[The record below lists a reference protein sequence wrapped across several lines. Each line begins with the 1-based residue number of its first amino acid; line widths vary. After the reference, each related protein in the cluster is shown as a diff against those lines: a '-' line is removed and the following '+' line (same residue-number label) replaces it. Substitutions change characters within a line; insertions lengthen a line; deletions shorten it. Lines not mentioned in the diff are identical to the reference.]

1 MGADVGRSE
10 GSTVTTRSRVHEAGR
25 RLARGLGEP
34 ISVDSTLEYL
44 TRSAA
49 SSIPG
54 FEHASISMRDDDERI
69 RTIAPTGDIAERI
82 DELQYELREGPAY
95 DVIRGDRSTVA
106 NFMSDA
112 GANWPSFAPR
122 AVELG
127 IGAMVSLELID
138 EPGRRAALNLYAS
151 QGGTLETDAL
161 VIAELFASHA
171 STTLGLVEHIEHLE
185 KGLRSRTTIG
195 QAIGI
200 TMERYTLDHDRAFG
214 YLIRL
219 SQDTNVKLRDVAADI
234 VNDADVRSAVGQDD
248 PPEARGQQLP

>member
-1 MGADVGRSE
+1 M
-10 GSTVTTRSRVHEAGR
+10 TTRSRVHEAGR
-25 RLARGLGEP
+25 KLALGLGDP
-34 ISVDSTLEYL
+34 ISVESTLDYL

-49 SSIPG
+49 SSVPG
-54 FEHASISMRDDDERI
+54 FDFASIAQRDADERI
-69 RTIAPTGDIAERI
+69 RTVAPTDEVAERI
-82 DELQYELREGPAY
+82 DELQYELRQGPAY
-95 DVIRGDRSTVA
+95 DVITGDRSNVA

-112 GANWPSFAPR
+112 GNRWPLFASR

-127 IGAMVSLELID
+127 IGAMVSIELID
-138 EPGRRAALNLYAS
+138 EPDRRAALNLYAR

-161 VIAELFASHA
+161 LIAELFASHA

-185 KGLRSRTTIG
+185 KGLRSRSTIG

-219 SQDTNVKLRDVAADI
+219 SQDTNVKLRDVASDI
-234 VNDADVRSAVGQDD
+234 VNDADVRNG
-248 PPEARGQQLP
+248 EQLP